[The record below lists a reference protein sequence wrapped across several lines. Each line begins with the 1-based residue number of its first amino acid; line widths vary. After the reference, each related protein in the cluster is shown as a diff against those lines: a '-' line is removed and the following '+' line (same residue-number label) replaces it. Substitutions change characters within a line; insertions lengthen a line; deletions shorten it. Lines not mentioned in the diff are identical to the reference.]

1 MPRTNIIIPVTK
13 NYDVN
18 AVQNIFARIVSSNGY
33 KEKIIKGEQCWS
45 KGDGVVLKQ
54 QNFGIIFSKTEITL
68 QGWLGDAIAGE
79 SNLDG
84 FVGMLPKKKMKKILE
99 EARSAI
105 APMV

>member
-1 MPRTNIIIPVTK
+1 MPRTNITIRVTK
-13 NYDVN
+13 DYDVD
-18 AVQNIFARIVSSNGY
+18 AVQNIFSRIVASNGY

-68 QGWLGDAIAGE
+68 QGWLGDAITGE

-99 EARSAI
+99 EARLAI
-105 APMV
+105 APLV

>member
-1 MPRTNIIIPVTK
+1 MPRTSITIRVTK
-13 NYDVN
+13 DYDVN
-18 AVQNIFARIVSSNGY
+18 AVQNVFARIVSSNGY

-68 QGWLGDAIAGE
+68 QGWMGDAITGE

-84 FVGMLPKKKMKKILE
+84 FVAMLPKKKMKKSLE

-105 APMV
+105 APLV